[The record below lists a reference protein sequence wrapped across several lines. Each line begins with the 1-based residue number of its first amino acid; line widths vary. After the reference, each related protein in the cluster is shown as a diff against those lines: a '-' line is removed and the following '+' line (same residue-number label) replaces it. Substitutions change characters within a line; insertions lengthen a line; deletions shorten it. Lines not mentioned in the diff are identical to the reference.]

1 MRKRLYPIA
10 LAAASLFSTATFSQ
24 EQTAPPPPP
33 AAQQQTADRMQQALP
48 QQQEIAPGNK
58 EVLDLLAAG
67 MSPAVITA
75 KVKAVASKFD
85 TSPAALQALK
95 AAGASDEVILAVIE
109 AGSPK
114 KEEPAAPKSRRV
126 TDELTTRF
134 RELQTTVVT
143 VFSETGHGTGFI
155 FDPRG
160 LVMTNQH
167 VVDTSERI
175 SVQFDEKTKVAAKV
189 LASDPQRDVA
199 VLWVDLSGL
208 PAATA
213 AKIAR
218 PSAEEPQTIVE
229 GERVMT
235 IGSPLNQKKIL
246 TTGIASKVEAH
257 AIISDI
263 NINHGNSGGP
273 LFNSVGEVVGITTF
287 GDFTRQGGPGVS
299 GVVRIEETE
308 PVVELAVA
316 KMGQGEKPS
325 PRLLPVDPTDKYPI
339 DAIKEVAEAKKFDF
353 DPYTFSEADFQVAL
367 ITPLVRYRL
376 ETEAEREAAKTKNK
390 RNNSK
395 DSVQGTYHFADQFK
409 NWAEYVGE
417 YKPVLLIQAQPVLG
431 ESFWGGFGRAMAAS
445 QGIHAQAN
453 LRFKTD
459 FYRMK
464 LFCGDKEVEPI
475 LPGKAFQM
483 TSENNYWVRSKDAT
497 FTGFYSYPADAINDT
512 CGTAYVE
519 LYSEKHPEKAER
531 HNLSKKTVERIV
543 SDFKPYFAAREKA
556 GQ

>member
-1 MRKRLYPIA
+1 MRKRLLAPALA
-10 LAAASLFSTATFSQ
+10 LAALFASTASAQ
-24 EQTAPPPPP
+24 EQAATPLS
-33 AAQQQTADRMQQALP
+33 AAQQQSDSQQAAP
-48 QQQEIAPGNK
+48 QQQATPQTEVALGNK

-67 MSPAVITA
+67 MSPAIITA
-75 KVKAVASKFD
+75 KVKAASSKFD

-95 AAGASDEVILAVIE
+95 AAGATDEVILAVIE
-109 AGSPK
+109 A
-114 KEEPAAPKSRRV
+114 AAPKMGEAPKRRV
-126 TDELTTRF
+126 TDELTTKF
-134 RELQTTVVT
+134 RELQSTVVT
-143 VFSETGHGTGFI
+143 VFSETGSGTGFI

-167 VVDTSERI
+167 VIDTSELV
-175 SVQFDEKTKVAAKV
+175 SVQFDERTKVGARV

-199 VLWVDLSGL
+199 VLWVDLSAL
-208 PAATA
+208 PGAAA

-218 PSAEEPQTIVE
+218 STADEPQTVVE

-235 IGSPLNQKKIL
+235 IGSPLNQRKIM

-299 GVVRIEETE
+299 GIIKIEETG
-308 PVVELAVA
+308 PVVELAVG
-316 KMGQGEKPS
+316 KMGLVDKPEG
-325 PRLLPVDPTDKYPI
+325 RLLPVDPTDKYPL

-353 DPYTFSEADFQVAL
+353 DPYTFNEADFAVAL
-367 ITPLVRYRL
+367 ITPPVRYRL
-376 ETEAEREAAKTKNK
+376 ETEAAREAAKTKNK

-395 DSVQGTYHFADQFK
+395 DAVQGTFSFADRFH
-409 NWAEYVGE
+409 NWAEYVGD
-417 YKPVLLIQAQPVLG
+417 YKPVLIIQAQPVLG

-445 QGIHAQAN
+445 QGIRAQAN

-464 LFCGDKEVEPI
+464 LYCGTKEVEPI
-475 LPGKAFQM
+475 LPGKSFQM
-483 TSENNYWVRSKDAT
+483 TNENNYDVRSKDAT
-497 FTGFYSYPADAINDT
+497 FTGVYFYPADAINET
-512 CGTAYVE
+512 CGTAYLE
-519 LYSEKHPEKAER
+519 IFSEKHPEKAER
-531 HNLSKKTVERIV
+531 HDLGKKTIERII
-543 SDFKPYFAAREKA
+543 SDFKPYFAAKGA
-556 GQ
+556 GR